1 MNSVKRWFISNDIC
15 PHCAPHSLNHSLTKY
30 IVRASSFFYPFPDA
44 IPKYSFGRLR
54 NIWRL
59 CADWC
64 ADTLTR
70 LLLFLRV
77 AKANPIENVQNIL
90 TPHMRLIANE
100 CTRRRLPL
108 FMVSIFGAP
117 TPRFFIVTNNSK
129 RFFDEL
135 PIPNGRERHPF
146 ADKAYVREVLLKYAI
161 PIARG
166 AVLKHFRDTYTYLY
180 VRYTFPLVV
189 KPRYGSLSRHTTLNI
204 HSTEELRSAV
214 AIAQEIDSNFIVEEQ
229 VPGNVFRAVLINGKF
244 VACARR
250 EPHYLIGDGIHTVK
264 ELANT
269 IHTSGTLLSSLT
281 LSEMIPKKGD
291 KIYIETKMTGGH
303 KPVIHDVTDDVHEDI
318 RRLLGRVVTVFS
330 AKLIGIDF
338 IAEDVTLPYTKQH
351 FAVLEVNGM
360 PHIALHDNPMTG
372 KSRTVAGPLLDAFLD
387 DTEDSR
393 DYLNNR
399 VL

>member
-1 MNSVKRWFISNDIC
+1 MNSVKRWIVSDGTC
-15 PHCAPHSLNHSLTKY
+15 PHCAPHSSNHFLTKY
-30 IVRASSFFYPFPDA
+30 VVRVSSFFFPFPAA
-44 IPKYSFGRLR
+44 ISRYSLGRLR

-64 ADTLTR
+64 ADTITR
-70 LLLFLRV
+70 LLLFLCI
-77 AKANPIENVQNIL
+77 AKANPIENVKNIL
-90 TPHMRLIANE
+90 TPHMRLIADE
-100 CTRRRLPL
+100 CFRRRLPL

-117 TPRFFIVTNNSK
+117 TPRFFIATNNSK

-135 PIPNGRERHPF
+135 PIPHGREKHPF
-146 ADKAYVREVLLKYAI
+146 ADKAYVREALLKHAI
-161 PIARG
+161 PVARG
-166 AVLKHFRDTYTYLY
+166 AVLKHFRHAYTYLN

-189 KPRYGSLSRHTTLNI
+189 KPRYGSLSRHITLDVR
-204 HSTEELRSAV
+204 STEELRSAI
-214 AIAQEIDSNFIVEEQ
+214 AIAQGIDSNFIVEEQ

-250 EPHYLIGDGIHTVK
+250 EPRYLIGDGIQTVK
-264 ELANT
+264 ELAD
-269 IHTSGTLLSSLT
+269 IAHASGALLSAFA
-281 LSEMIPKKGD
+281 LSEMIPKRGE

-318 RRLLGRVVTVFS
+318 RELLERVATIFS

-338 IAEDVTLPYTKQH
+338 IAEDVTLPYTKQS

-372 KSRTVAGPLLDAFLD
+372 KSRAVAGPLLDAFLGPD
-387 DTEDSR
+387 I
-393 DYLNNR
+393 L
-399 VL
+399 

>member
-1 MNSVKRWFISNDIC
+1 MNSVKRLFISNEIC
-15 PHCAPHSLNHSLTKY
+15 PHCAPHSLNHSFTKY
-30 IVRASSFFYPFPDA
+30 IVRVSSFFFPSPDA

-54 NIWRL
+54 NVWRL

-64 ADTLTR
+64 ADTITR
-70 LLLFLRV
+70 LLLFLRI

-100 CTRRRLPL
+100 CSRRRLPL

-117 TPRFFIVTNNSK
+117 TPRFFITTNNSK

-146 ADKAYVREVLLKYAI
+146 ADKAYVREVLLRHAI
-161 PIARG
+161 PMARG
-166 AVLKHFRDTYTYLY
+166 AVLKHFRHAYTYLY

-204 HSTEELRSAV
+204 HSTEELRSAIAV
-214 AIAQEIDSNFIVEEQ
+214 AQEIDSNFIVEEQ

-244 VACARR
+244 VACVRR
-250 EPHYLIGDGIHTVK
+250 EAKHLIGDGIHTVK
-264 ELANT
+264 ELA
-269 IHTSGTLLSSLT
+269 HTVHASGTLLSSRALF
-281 LSEMIPKKGD
+281 EIIPKSGE

-318 RRLLGRVVTVFS
+318 RWLLGRVVTIFA

-338 IAEDVTLPYTKQH
+338 IAEDITLPYTKQS
-351 FAVLEVNGM
+351 FAILEVNGM
-360 PHIALHDNPMTG
+360 PHIALHDNPTTG
-372 KSRTVAGPLLDAFLD
+372 KSRIVAGPLLDAFLD
-387 DTEDSR
+387 D
-393 DYLNNR
+393 NR
-399 VL
+399 ASESHPIM